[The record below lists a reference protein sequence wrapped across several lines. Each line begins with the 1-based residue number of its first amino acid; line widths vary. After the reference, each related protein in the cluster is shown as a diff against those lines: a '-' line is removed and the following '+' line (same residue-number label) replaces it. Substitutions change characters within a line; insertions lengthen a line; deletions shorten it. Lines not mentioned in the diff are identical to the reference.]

1 MLRAQEHG
9 DEMRWLNLDI
19 ADNEK
24 YQYYNIDKIRRLAD
38 ISEISRR
45 NGELL
50 NRQKKVILRRVAAGY
65 INYSDDM
72 VLEVEGTGHSD
83 ELKRDF
89 TVQIVF
95 SKKRILNMKC
105 SCPQC
110 QRESAVRM
118 YRGNIINCAYS
129 SALLDLTE
137 EYLSKH
143 SIGDATDRAGNRFL
157 STFKKERERNRRAKR
172 MALMSGIDRQ
182 NEGIE
187 LVPRLIKNNCSLELG
202 FRIGNSKK
210 FLIKNFND
218 FCEHVRNAENAMYGT
233 KTEISH
239 DPDDFTPEARDW
251 LRFIMRIVQED
262 SQQYERM
269 QELSRG
275 PLRKPKNSVL
285 MLYGWRLD
293 KFWNIINGRKVEYED
308 KDKVVKTRFDMSFEE
323 ENPEIILNITRRSD
337 DDGASVSDINTRQVN
352 DTAPGAAAEMEYLS
366 VFDGIDV
373 SARIPYYWEG
383 VESLYFLVNDRICKA
398 DKEFS
403 DGIRQLIDKTD
414 DNEIYFSIGRNR
426 LSEFYHDVLPELER
440 YMTVVEPGRE
450 EIRNYV
456 SPEVS
461 FTFYLDATGGALTCS
476 AYASYGEHEF
486 SVTDVMENN
495 VFIAPFR
502 QKQKEAEVT
511 DVLMQLFPDYDS
523 INDVFT
529 CSDDEDQMYYIV
541 SEGADILSEYGE
553 VMSTSRFQ
561 NMNTARRM
569 KVSIGVSVSQGML
582 DLEISTDDV
591 SREELL
597 DILSSYKENKKFY
610 RLKSGDFLDMQSESL
625 VMLNELVQSMN
636 VPLKD
641 LLKERIGI
649 PVYRTLYLD
658 ALLEENKSVYADR
671 DRNFR
676 QLVRNFRTVGDADF
690 DEPESL
696 SSVMRGYQ
704 KDGFKWV
711 KTLAEY
717 GFGGILADD
726 MGLGKTLQAVAV
738 LLSDSYE
745 CSNECGQRDGAA
757 GQPGD
762 CESPEGVCAGRTSL
776 VVSPA
781 SLVYNWLEEISHY
794 APELK
799 VLVVAGS
806 QAERRDLIESW
817 QSYDVLVTSYDLLKR
832 DISCYDGKK
841 FSYEIIDE
849 AQYIKNH
856 TTAAAKA
863 VKVIESRH
871 KLALT
876 GTPVENRLS
885 ELWSIFDFLM
895 PGFLYGYDT
904 FKKKF
909 EVPIVKYGDE
919 DAMKRLQQMVSP
931 FILRRLKKDVL
942 KDLPD
947 KLEENRIVQFDEK
960 QQRIYDAQVVHMQRM
975 LAEQSS
981 SEFGRNKIQILAELM
996 KLRQICC
1003 DPSLC
1008 FNNYDGDSAKL
1019 GSCIDLIESA
1029 IDGEHRMLVFS
1040 QFTSML
1046 DIISGELEKRGIEFY
1061 TITGATPKKE
1071 RLELVRAFN
1080 ENSVPVFLIS
1090 LKAGGTGLNLTGAD
1104 IVIHYDPWWNVAA
1117 QNQATDRAHRIGQ
1130 KKKVTVY
1137 KMIVKNSIEEKIQQ
1151 LQEIK
1156 KDLADSIVGAA
1167 DGVNLAQLSQDELLS
1182 LLK

>member
-1 MLRAQEHG
+1 M
-9 DEMRWLNLDI
+9 DI

-24 YQYYNIDKIRRLAD
+24 YQYYNIDRIRRLAD
-38 ISEISRR
+38 ISEISRK
-45 NGELL
+45 NGALL
-50 NRQKKVILRRVAAGY
+50 NSQKKVTLRRVAAGY
-65 INYSDDM
+65 VNYSEDM
-72 VLEVEGTGHSD
+72 VLEVEGMGHSD
-83 ELKRDF
+83 ELRRDF
-89 TVQIVF
+89 IVRIKF
-95 SKKRILNMKC
+95 SKNRILDMMC

-110 QRESAVRM
+110 QRESAVRV
-118 YRGNIINCAYS
+118 YRGNVRNCVYS

-137 EYLSKH
+137 KYLSDY

-157 STFKKERERNRRAKR
+157 SSFKKERERSRRAKR
-172 MALMSGIDRQ
+172 MAIMSGIDRQ

-187 LVPRLIKNNCSLELG
+187 LVPRLIKNNYSLELG

-210 FLIKNFND
+210 FLIKNFSD

-251 LRFIMRIVQED
+251 LRLIMRIVQED

-269 QELSRG
+269 RELSKG
-275 PLRKPKNSVL
+275 LLRKPKNSVL
-285 MLYGWRLD
+285 LLYGWRLD
-293 KFWNIINGRKVEYED
+293 KFWNIMNGRSVEYED
-308 KDKVVKTRFDMSFEE
+308 KDKVVKTRFDMTFME
-323 ENPEIILNITRRSD
+323 ENPEIILNITRRTD
-337 DDGASVSDINTRQVN
+337 DDPLSPLYGNMRRALSS
-352 DTAPGAAAEMEYLS
+352 APDAAADEGHS
-366 VFDGIDV
+366 GIFDGIEV
-373 SARIPYYWEG
+373 SAKIPYHWEG
-383 VESLYFLVNDRICKA
+383 VESLYFLVNDRICRA

-403 DGIRQLIDKTD
+403 DGIRQLVEKAD

-440 YMTVVEPGRE
+440 YMTVVESGRE
-450 EIRNYV
+450 EIRSYV
-456 SPEVS
+456 SPEAA
-461 FTFYLDATGGALTCS
+461 FTFYLDSDGGALTCS
-476 AYASYGEHEF
+476 AYASYGEQEF
-486 SVTDVMENN
+486 SVTDIMGGNA
-495 VFIAPFR
+495 FIAPFR

-523 INDVFT
+523 VNDVFT
-529 CSDDEDQMYYIV
+529 CANDEDQMYYIV
-541 SEGADILSEYGE
+541 SEGADVLSEYGE

-561 NMNTARRM
+561 NMNTARQLR
-569 KVSIGVSVSQGML
+569 VSVGVSVSQGLL
-582 DLEISTDDV
+582 DLQISTEDI

-597 DILSSYKENKKFY
+597 NILSEYKENKKFY
-610 RLKSGDFLDMQSESL
+610 RLKNGDFLDMQSESL

-636 VPLKD
+636 VPLKE
-641 LLKERIGI
+641 LLKEKIGI

-658 ALLEENKSVYADR
+658 ALLDENKSVYADR

-690 DEPESL
+690 DEPASL

-704 KDGFKWV
+704 KDGFKWI
-711 KTLAEY
+711 KTLGEY

-726 MGLGKTLQAVAV
+726 MGLGKTLQAIAV
-738 LLSDSYE
+738 LLSGV
-745 CSNECGQRDGAA
+745 NEYNAKCDIYDGAA
-757 GQPGD
+757 RQPD
-762 CESPEGVCAGRTSL
+762 SCDDADADPDIIRSRTSL

-781 SLVYNWLEEISHY
+781 SLVYNWLEEIRQY

-799 VLVVAGS
+799 VLVIAGT
-806 QAERRDLIESW
+806 QAERRELIESW

-863 VKVIESRH
+863 VKVIESSH

-895 PGFLYGYDT
+895 PGFLYNYET

-909 EVPIVKYGDE
+909 ELPIVKYGDE
-919 DAMKRLQQMVSP
+919 EAMRRLQQIVSP
-931 FILRRLKKDVL
+931 FIMRRLKKDVL

-947 KLEENRIVQFDEK
+947 KLEENRVVQFEEK
-960 QQRIYDAQVVHMQRM
+960 QQRVYDAQVVHMQRM
-975 LAEQSS
+975 LTEQSS
-981 SEFGRNKIQILAELM
+981 SQFGRNKIQILAELM

-1008 FNNYDGDSAKL
+1008 FNNYDGSSAKL
-1019 GSCIDLIESA
+1019 ESCMDLIESA

-1046 DIISGELEKRGIEFY
+1046 DIISGELERRGIEFY

-1090 LKAGGTGLNLTGAD
+1090 LKAGGIGLNLTGAD

-1130 KKKVTVY
+1130 KKKVNVY

-1151 LQEIK
+1151 LQEVK

-1167 DGVNLAQLSQDELLS
+1167 DGVNLAQLSQEELLS
-1182 LLK
+1182 LLR

>member
-1 MLRAQEHG
+1 MDAS
-9 DEMRWLNLDI
+9 
-19 ADNEK
+19 ANEK
-24 YQYYNIDKIRRLAD
+24 YQYYNIDKIRELAD

-45 NGELL
+45 NGETL
-50 NRQKKVILRRVAAGY
+50 NSQKKVTLRRVAAGY
-65 INYSDDM
+65 LMYSDGM
-72 VLEVEGTGHSD
+72 VLEVEGAGVSD
-83 ELKRDF
+83 ERKHSDF
-89 TVQIVF
+89 TVRIIF
-95 SKKRILNMKC
+95 SKNKIVNMEC

-110 QRESAVRM
+110 RRESAVQM
-118 YRGNIINCAYS
+118 YRGNIRSCAYS

-137 EYLSKH
+137 KYLKNH

-157 STFKKERERNRRAKR
+157 SLFKRDRERNRRAKR
-172 MALMSGIDRQ
+172 MALMKDIDRQ

-187 LVPRLIKNNCSLELG
+187 LVPRLIKNNFALELG

-210 FLIKNFND
+210 FLIKNFNE
-218 FCEHVRNAENAMYGT
+218 FCEHVRNGENAMYGS

-239 DPDDFTPEARDW
+239 DPDDFTPEAREW
-251 LRFIMRIVQED
+251 LSFIMRIVQED

-269 QELSRG
+269 QQLSKG
-275 PLRKPKNSVL
+275 ALRKPKSSVL

-293 KFWNIINGRKVEYED
+293 KFWSMIGGQKVEFED
-308 KDKVVKTRFDMSFEE
+308 KDQIVKTRFDISFEE
-323 ENPEIILNITRRSD
+323 GEPDIALNITKISD
-337 DDGASVSDINTRQVN
+337 GDAAS
-352 DTAPGAAAEMEYLS
+352 GAARAGAAGGGNVSE
-366 VFDGIDV
+366 VFDGIEV
-373 SARIPYYWEG
+373 SAKIPHYWEG
-383 VESLYFLVNDRICKA
+383 VESLYFFVNDKIYRA
-398 DKEFS
+398 DKDFS
-403 DGIRQLIDKTD
+403 DGIRQLSEKAGYEQI
-414 DNEIYFSIGRNR
+414 NFRVGRNR
-426 LSEFYHDVLPELER
+426 LSEFYHDVLPELGR
-440 YMTVVEPGRE
+440 YMTVVESDRS
-450 EIRNYV
+450 EIRDYV

-461 FTFYLDATGGALTCS
+461 FTFYLDLNDGALTCR
-476 AYASYGEHEF
+476 AYASYGEQEF
-486 SVTDVMENN
+486 SLTDGLDDD

-502 QKQKEAEVT
+502 QKQKEAEVV

-523 INDVFT
+523 IDDEFACAN
-529 CSDDEDQMYYIV
+529 DEDQMYYIV

-553 VMSTSRFQ
+553 VMTTSRFQ
-561 NMNTARRM
+561 NMNTSRQM
-569 KVSIGVSVSQGML
+569 KVSVGVSVSQGLL
-582 DLEISTDDV
+582 DLEISTDDI
-591 SREELL
+591 SRDELL
-597 DILSSYKENKKFY
+597 DILSDYKENKKFY
-610 RLKSGDFLDMQSESL
+610 RLKNGDFLDMQSESL

-636 VPLKD
+636 VPLKE
-641 LLKERIGI
+641 LLKEKISI

-658 ALLEENKSVYADR
+658 ALLDENKSVYADR

-676 QLVRNFRTVGDADF
+676 QLVRNFRRVGDADF

-696 SSVMRGYQ
+696 SNVMRGYQ
-704 KDGFKWV
+704 KDGFKWI
-711 KTLAEY
+711 KTLGEY

-738 LLSDSYE
+738 LLSDSGAGGA
-745 CSNECGQRDGAA
+745 SDDGAA
-757 GQPGD
+757 AESSAEALMENAGGNDSASAAAAWQPTVSAEAEQQFGK
-762 CESPEGVCAGRTSL
+762 TSL

-781 SLVYNWLEEISHY
+781 SLVYNWLEEIRRY
-794 APELK
+794 APDLK
-799 VLVVAGS
+799 VLVIAGP
-806 QAERRDLIESW
+806 QAERRGLIEEW

-832 DISCYDGKK
+832 DISCYEGKR

-863 VKVIESRH
+863 VKVIESRR

-895 PGFLYGYDT
+895 PGFLYGYDA

-909 EVPIVKYGDE
+909 EVPVVKYGDAE
-919 DAMKRLQQMVSP
+919 AMRRLQQMVSP

-947 KLEENRIVQFDEK
+947 KLEENRVVQFDEK
-960 QQRIYDAQVVHMQRM
+960 QQRVYDAQVVHMQRM
-975 LAEQSS
+975 LSEQSS
-981 SEFGRNKIQILAELM
+981 SEFGKNKIQILAELM

-1008 FNNYDGDSAKL
+1008 FNNYDGGSAKL
-1019 GSCIDLIESA
+1019 DSCMDLVESA
-1029 IDGEHRMLVFS
+1029 IDGEHRMLIFS

-1046 DIISGELEKRGIEFY
+1046 EIIREELEKRGIAYY

-1151 LQEIK
+1151 LQEAK
-1156 KDLADSIVGAA
+1156 QDLADSIVSAA
-1167 DGVNLAQLSQDELLS
+1167 DGINLAQLSQDELLS

>member
-1 MLRAQEHG
+1 
-9 DEMRWLNLDI
+9 MRWLNLDI
-19 ADNEK
+19 ADKEK
-24 YQYYNIDKIRRLAD
+24 YQYYNIDRIRVLAD

-50 NRQKKVILRRVAAGY
+50 NKQKKVTLRRVAAGY
-65 INYSDDM
+65 MMYADDM
-72 VLEVEGTGHSD
+72 VLEVEGTGSSD
-83 ELKRDF
+83 EMKHDF
-89 TVQIVF
+89 AVHIVF
-95 SKKRILNMKC
+95 SKNRILNMKC

-110 QRESAVRM
+110 QRESAVQF
-118 YRGNIINCAYS
+118 YRGNIRNCAYS

-137 EYLSKH
+137 KYLSEH
-143 SIGDATDRAGNRFL
+143 NIGDATDRAGNRFL
-157 STFKKERERNRRAKR
+157 SSFKKERERNRRAKR

-187 LVPRLIKNNCSLELG
+187 LVPRLIKNNFALELG

-210 FLIKNFND
+210 FLIKNFSD
-218 FCEHVRNAENAMYGT
+218 FCEHVRNGENAMYGS

-239 DPDDFTPEARDW
+239 DPDDFTPEAREW

-262 SQQYERM
+262 QQQYERM
-269 QELSRG
+269 QALSRG
-275 PLRKPKNSVL
+275 SLRKPKNSVL

-293 KFWNIINGRKVEYED
+293 KFWNMVNGRKVEFED
-308 KDKVVKTRFDMSFEE
+308 KDNVVKTRFDISFEE
-323 ENPEIILNITRRSD
+323 KDPEIILNITKRTD
-337 DDGASVSDINTRQVN
+337 DPQPMSPSEQARGARVS
-352 DTAPGAAAEMEYLS
+352 APGGPAADGTHS
-366 VFDGIDV
+366 GTFDGIEV
-373 SARIPYYWEG
+373 SAAIPYYWEG
-383 VESLYFLVNDRICKA
+383 AESLYFMVNDAIYRAGK
-398 DKEFS
+398 DFS
-403 DGIRQLIDKTD
+403 DGIRQLVEKTD
-414 DNEIYFSIGRNR
+414 DHEIYFSIGRNR

-440 YMTVVEPGRE
+440 YMTVVEADRK
-450 EIRNYV
+450 EIRNHV

-461 FTFYLDATGGALTCS
+461 FTFYLDSEGGALTCR
-476 AYASYGEHEF
+476 AYASYGEQEF
-486 SVTDVMENN
+486 SVNDVMDDD

-502 QKQKEAEVT
+502 QRQREAEVT

-523 INDVFT
+523 ISDEFT
-529 CSDDEDQMYYIV
+529 CADDEDQMYYIV
-541 SEGADILSEYGE
+541 SEGVDILSEYGE
-553 VMSTSRFQ
+553 VMSTSRFR
-561 NMNTARRM
+561 NMNTARQM
-569 KVSIGVSVSQGML
+569 KVSVGVSVSQGL
-582 DLEISTDDV
+582 LNLEISTEDV
-591 SREELL
+591 SRDELL
-597 DILSSYKENKKFY
+597 EILGDYKENKKFY
-610 RLKSGDFLDMQSESL
+610 RLKNGDFLDMQSESL
-625 VMLNELVQSMN
+625 VMLNELVQTMN
-636 VPLKD
+636 VPLKE
-641 LLKERIGI
+641 LLKENIGI

-658 ALLEENKSVYADR
+658 ALLDENKSVYADR

-676 QLVRNFRTVGDADF
+676 QLVRNFRTVSDADF
-690 DEPESL
+690 DEPVSL
-696 SSVMRGYQ
+696 SNVMRGYQ
-704 KDGFKWV
+704 KDGFKWI
-711 KTLAEY
+711 KTLGEY

-738 LLSDSYE
+738 LLSDS
-745 CSNECGQRDGAA
+745 CGGDA
-757 GQPGD
+757 G
-762 CESPEGVCAGRTSL
+762 TSL

-781 SLVYNWLEEISHY
+781 SLVYNWLEEINRY

-806 QAERRDLIESW
+806 QSERRDLIEKW
-817 QSYDVLVTSYDLLKR
+817 NSYDVLVTSYDLLKR

-863 VKVIESRH
+863 VKVIESTH

-895 PGFLYGYDT
+895 PGFLYSYDT

-909 EVPIVKYGDE
+909 EAPIVKYGDE
-919 DAMKRLQQMVSP
+919 EAVRRLQQMVSP

-947 KLEENRIVQFDEK
+947 KLEENRVVQFSEK
-960 QQRIYDAQVVHMQRM
+960 QQRIYDAQIVHMQRM

-1019 GSCIDLIESA
+1019 ESCMDLVESA
-1029 IDGEHRMLVFS
+1029 IDGEHRILIFS

-1046 DIISGELEKRGIEFY
+1046 DIISEELEKRGIEFY

-1080 ENSVPVFLIS
+1080 ENNVPVFLIS

-1130 KKKVTVY
+1130 TKKVTVY

-1151 LQEIK
+1151 LQEAK
-1156 KDLADSIVGAA
+1156 QDLADSIVSAA
-1167 DGVNLAQLSQDELLS
+1167 DGINLAQLSRDELIS